1 MIYQDR
7 GQTPYRVI
15 FAILVALLFSTFDD
29 RYLFDLM
36 LKRFDVF
43 KGVDDD
49 FVSGLIHG
57 LYFDI
62 DERLL
67 A

>member
-15 FAILVALLFSTFDD
+15 FAILVALLFSKFDD

-43 KGVDDD
+43 ERVDDD